1 MRKILFIIPFFLWT
15 CGGGGGSSPTE
26 PEPPQLPTVQN
37 INLEAT
43 EDTPKTFT
51 FVGTEP
57 NNLSLTYSISTQ
69 PQNGSIS
76 ISGGSG
82 TYTPNAN
89 YNGQDTFL
97 YIASSS
103 SGNSN
108 IGTVLVNIA
117 AVDDEPN
124 SMDVSTTTD
133 EDNSVTM
140 TLEAEEFDG
149 DNIEFNIVGN
159 PSNGSVS
166 ISGSSATYI
175 PNQDWFGTDT
185 FNFEAVDSSTRSIIN
200 VATATITVNPVND
213 PPTINGDTLYVFQHG
228 NNGFQT
234 EISLEEAS
242 DIENDSISFEI
253 NDQPSH
259 GTISIDGNTLTYTS
273 TGFNP
278 GSNLD
283 TFTYRAYDGTDY
295 SSESRTVQINK
306 FQRIGGNGNDY
317 LFGQLI
323 LNDYAYLGT
332 SGKPSSSNSYSATI
346 HRLSNTLSTTG
357 WTHNASPHSGNNIIR
372 SINSDANG
380 DIYFYIENYAGS
392 NPPILRII
400 NDGGVVANNTLST
413 ATQNLSITSDGDII
427 DIKRTDNNI
436 ILTLYDINENIIW
449 EKVVRDLST
458 DSQYNMASFTNLK
471 QTSDGGFLISL
482 YEFIGNVSVYA
493 SVVIKTDS
501 QGEVQWTYEWDEA
514 GDQIIHSFKET
525 SNGDFLLAGH
535 NDYLHHII
543 KIDSSGN
550 ELWSD
555 TFGWSTHSYGNE
567 TMDVCETFDGG
578 VISTGFS
585 KLPSEDG
592 SVYRLIVNKHDAS
605 GNFLWYKIYLQAGSL
620 VDGVSPYNSKGMF
633 IDQLDSKI
641 IISGEAVMQGNSDII
656 SIMIDSD
663 GNRIF

>member
-1 MRKILFIIPFFLWT
+1 MRKILLLLPFFLWT
-15 CGGGGGSSPTE
+15 CGGPTA
-26 PEPPQLPTVQN
+26 PEPPELPIVQN
-37 INLEAT
+37 INLDVT
-43 EDTPKTFT
+43 EDIPKTFT

-76 ISGGSG
+76 VSGGSG

-97 YIASSS
+97 YIATSS
-103 SGNSN
+103 SGSSN

-140 TLEAEEFDG
+140 TLEAEEYDG
-149 DNIEFNIVGN
+149 DQITFNISDD
-159 PSNGSVS
+159 PSNGNAT
-166 ISGSSATYI
+166 ISGTTATYT
-175 PNQDWFGTDT
+175 PNQDWYGTDT
-185 FNFEAVDSSTRSIIN
+185 FTFEAVDVAGKKILNT
-200 VATATITVNPVND
+200 ATATITVNPVND
-213 PPTINGDTLYVFQHG
+213 PPIINGDTLYIFQHG
-228 NNGFQT
+228 GNGFRT

-259 GTISIDGNTLTYTS
+259 GTISINGNTLTYVS

-278 GSNLD
+278 SSHLD
-283 TFTYRAYDGTDY
+283 IFTYRAYDGTDY

-306 FQRIGGNGNDY
+306 FSRIGGNGNDY

-332 SGKPSSSNSYSATI
+332 SGKSSSSNSYVVTI
-346 HRLSNTLSTTG
+346 HRLNNTLQSG
-357 WTHNASPHSGNNIIR
+357 WTHGAGPHSGNNIIR

-400 NDGGVVANNTLST
+400 NDGGIVANNTLST
-413 ATQNLSITSDGDII
+413 ATQNLSITSDGDIV

-458 DSQYNMASFTNLK
+458 DSQYNMVGFSNLK
-471 QTSDGGFLISL
+471 QTSDGGFLTSL
-482 YEFIGNVSVYA
+482 YEFESGVSVFA

-514 GDQIIHSFKET
+514 GDQLIHSFKEA

-550 ELWSD
+550 ELWSS
-555 TFGWSTHSYGNE
+555 TSGWSTYSYGNQ
-567 TMDVCETFDGG
+567 TLDICETFDGG

-592 SVYRLIVNKHDAS
+592 TVHRLIVNKHDAS
-605 GNFLWYKIYLQAGSL
+605 GNFLWYKTYLQAGSL

-656 SIMIDSD
+656 SIIIDSD

>member
-1 MRKILFIIPFFLWT
+1 MRNILFIIPFFLWT
-15 CGGGGGSSPTE
+15 CGGGGESSPTA
-26 PEPPQLPTVQN
+26 PEPPELPIVQN
-37 INLEAT
+37 INLDVT
-43 EDTPKTFT
+43 EDIPKTFT
-51 FVGTEP
+51 FVGIEP
-57 NNLSLTYSISTQ
+57 NNLSLAYSISTQ
-69 PQNGSIS
+69 PQNGSITV
-76 ISGGSG
+76 SGGSG

-103 SGNSN
+103 SGSSN

-234 EISLEEAS
+234 EISLDEAS

-332 SGKPSSSNSYSATI
+332 SGKPSSSNSYSTTI

-380 DIYFYIENYAGS
+380 DIYFYLENYAGS

-535 NDYLHHII
+535 NDYLHHLI